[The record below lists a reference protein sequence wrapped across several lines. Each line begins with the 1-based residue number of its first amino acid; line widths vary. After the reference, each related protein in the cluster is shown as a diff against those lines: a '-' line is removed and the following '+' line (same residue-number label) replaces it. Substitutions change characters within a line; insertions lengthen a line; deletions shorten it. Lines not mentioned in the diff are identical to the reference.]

1 MSDFVLEQGIQEY
14 LTGIAIKTKIEN
26 YKEFGKDKAEI
37 LAALVKKFKISEK
50 EAEGYIERFYSS
62 DSYSIS
68 NGAEKSLA
76 EKRQLLLEEK
86 EKKIQEYD
94 LAISIIE
101 DAINGY
107 SAEVIAKQKGVLLE
121 KVLEILK

>member
-1 MSDFVLEQGIQEY
+1 MSDFVLEQGMQEY

-62 DSYSIS
+62 DPYSIS

-107 SAEVIAKQKGVLLE
+107 SAEVIAKQKGILLE

>member
-1 MSDFVLEQGIQEY
+1 MEQGMQEY
-14 LTGIAIKTKIEN
+14 LIGIAIKTKIEN

-50 EAEGYIERFYSS
+50 EAEGYIERFYNS
-62 DSYSIS
+62 DPYSIS

-107 SAEVIAKQKGVLLE
+107 SEEVIAKQKGILLE

>member
-94 LAISIIE
+94 LTISIIE